1 MVGHLV
7 QLNSKATSDHFSQG
21 YNGSGWLL
29 KATYIEIGTVGIYFP
44 TYINYGS
51 VVYQSAVHLSHV
63 NKKSEYRLVVRVPF
77 WIVSQWMAAG
87 SPKWFGR
94 HEVAHSGVASCRFG
108 CLLRGTRQ

>member
-7 QLNSKATSDHFSQG
+7 QLNSKSIVDHFSQG

-51 VVYQSAVHLSHV
+51 VVYQSAVHSSHV
-63 NKKSEYRLVVRVPF
+63 NKERKRERERKRGGLKD
-77 WIVSQWMAAG
+77 
-87 SPKWFGR
+87 SPW
-94 HEVAHSGVASCRFG
+94 
-108 CLLRGTRQ
+108 